1 MSVLRNGMLGARALR
16 TLRSAARRAWAA
28 TARREPTAWKPCLAD
43 MASIAEPTEYFDRL
57 LVVRARRR

>member
-1 MSVLRNGMLGARALR
+1 MR